1 MATDHGGATADVESA
16 EDPDR
21 PRFRG
26 CVFCYAAEW
35 VAHGVRR
42 VRD

>member
-1 MATDHGGATADVESA
+1 MVTDHADAASDAETA
-16 EDPDR
+16 EDHER

-35 VAHGVRR
+35 AVHAVRSAR
-42 VRD
+42 